1 MKAWEL
7 TITSGDTES
16 GYTNIHDTKG
26 DCDRTMVIEDD
37 TGNIV
42 TICNEEIGKL
52 YDFIKHALAG

>member
-7 TITSGDTES
+7 TITSEDAGS

-37 TGNIV
+37 TGNSI

-52 YDFIKHALAG
+52 YNFIKPALAG

>member
-16 GYTNIHDTKG
+16 GYISIHDTG
-26 DCDRTMVIEDD
+26 DECDRTMVIEDD

-52 YDFIKHALAG
+52 YNFIKPALAG